1 MDDEPH
7 PVVYLVE
14 VRMHPKA
21 SVTLLLLA
29 VEVLRDHQL
38 LSTQDRVCSSERE
51 REWWR
56 QAHNNYYNSLLAY

>member
-7 PVVYLVE
+7 PIVYLVE

-51 REWWR
+51 
-56 QAHNNYYNSLLAY
+56 

>member
-7 PVVYLVE
+7 PIVYLVE

-38 LSTQDRVCSSERE
+38 LSTQDRVCRERE
-51 REWWR
+51 RVVEASS
-56 QAHNNYYNSLLAY
+56 Q